1 MLRLCTILLSLLPA
15 NVPAGGPDI
24 ARAEPLTVG
33 GPVMAVEQRLA
44 PLCTSL
50 QVRVIAPPIAP
61 LARISRQRVDC
72 GGFMHDGRP
81 RKVELVFRDTRLDL
95 AWIVF
100 PAQDKEAFLAAFTA
114 RYGKPTLA
122 LGYGG
127 VYLAAGATVHRLP
140 AVVPAASGHPTR
152 ALLAL
157 RQAQAVVAPATSSPS
172 T

>member
-15 NVPAGGPDI
+15 SVPAGGPGI
-24 ARAEPLTVG
+24 ARAEPVTVS
-33 GPVMAVEQRLA
+33 GPAVAAGQRLA

-61 LARISRQRVDC
+61 LARISRQRIEC

-81 RKVELVFRDTRLDL
+81 RKVELVFRDTQLDL

-100 PAQDKEAFLAAFTA
+100 PTEDRQAFLAAFTA

-127 VYLAAGATVHRLP
+127 VFLAAGASVHKVP
-140 AVVPAASGHPTR
+140 AAAPAASGPQAR
-152 ALLAL
+152 AMLAL
-157 RQAQAVVAPATSSPS
+157 RQAHVVAAPVPLPS